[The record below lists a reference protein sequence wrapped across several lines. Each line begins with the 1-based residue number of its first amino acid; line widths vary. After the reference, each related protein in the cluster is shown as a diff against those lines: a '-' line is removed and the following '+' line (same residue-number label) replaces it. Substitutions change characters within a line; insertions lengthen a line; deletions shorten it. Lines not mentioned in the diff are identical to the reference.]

1 MAFMEPGLGALILV
15 TLFQFIFSATI
26 LFLLESK
33 INFGKYFCNN
43 SVHAETD
50 TTEVIEF
57 ADFV

>member
-1 MAFMEPGLGALILV
+1 MEPGLGALILV

-50 TTEVIEF
+50 TTEVSEF